1 MLQTYN
7 FISLTNHIYDS
18 LFPTSLMLH
27 SLYDFLTEKDKYLNH
42 IMDVLVNIKHDS
54 WGPKAPHFPPPNIA
68 DNVDPI
74 KWKRTKV
81 INIGKSYIGLPYRHH
96 HIPHWVGPRGKGIDC
111 SNLTAWVY
119 NYGLG
124 IKFSSDLAR
133 QADGLI
139 APGRKLDRT
148 EKFKPGDLL
157 FIENKT
163 QTISHVVLYIGHNK
177 ILDVRGKGGVQI
189 RKFKGWYK
197 NHFVFA
203 RRIIE

>member
-1 MLQTYN
+1 MLQQYD
-7 FISLTNHIYDS
+7 FLSLTNHIYATI
-18 LFPTSLMLH
+18 FPTSSILDD
-27 SLYDFLTEKDKYLNH
+27 LYGYLTEKDKYLNQV
-42 IMDVLVNIKHDS
+42 MDVLVNIKHDS
-54 WGPKAPHFPPPNIA
+54 WGPKVPHFPAPKIP

-74 KWKRTKV
+74 IWKRKKV
-81 INIGKSYIGLPYRHH
+81 ISVAKSYIGLPYRHH
-96 HIPHWVGPRGKGIDC
+96 HIPHWEGPQGKGIDC

-124 IKFSSDLAR
+124 IKFSSHLAR
-133 QADGLI
+133 QADGLS

-163 QTISHVVLYIGHNK
+163 QTISHVVLYIGGNK